1 MSMSRKDSKGRVL
14 RKGESQRKNDGRYI
28 YQYTDSTGKRRVVY
42 SNDLLE
48 LREKEKELVRNQ
60 LDGLESYCSGKTTL
74 NYAFDRYISTKYDLK
89 EHTRVN
95 YKYMYNRFVRDTFGK
110 RIINDIKYSDVK
122 FFYCSLMNILG
133 LQANTLDNIHTI
145 LHPTFQMAVRDNVIR
160 NNPASGVMAEIKK
173 ANGKNKGIRHALTL
187 EQQRAFLNYVSNSP
201 VYCHWLP
208 LFTALFGTGCRIG
221 EMIGLRWEDL
231 DYENK
236 TISIN
241 HAAIYRVMENGKSE
255 FHISSPKTEAGIR
268 TIPMMQA
275 VEQAFKDEYEAQ
287 KETGFNVQVVDG
299 MSGFIF
305 CNKDGIIHKPS
316 VINSAI
322 KRIYEAYNAE
332 EIIKAKRESRRPVLI
347 PHFSCHH
354 IRHTFCT
361 RFCENERN
369 LKVIQSIMG
378 HANIETTMDIYAED
392 NVVEAIKTRIPYVFR
407 EHKYPGVPNLVLHT
421 IGTKP
426 FEAAGVMITP
436 IRVMHAKLPILGFR
450 IGNMAYL
457 TDLKYLPEEEYAKLE
472 NLDVLVIDA
481 LRKGEHQ
488 SQENGRAH
496 V

>member
-221 EMIGLRWEDL
+221 DDDDKIRLNQRKPSKYKGLRRFGPEKNL
-231 DYENK
+231 QRINKFMKERPIFYKNLIQMKENFRFYLRCFYCITK
-236 TISIN
+236 VVILQFNS
-241 HAAIYRVMENGKSE
+241 ENR
-255 FHISSPKTEAGIR
+255 TELA
-268 TIPMMQA
+268 
-275 VEQAFKDEYEAQ
+275 
-287 KETGFNVQVVDG
+287 
-299 MSGFIF
+299 
-305 CNKDGIIHKPS
+305 
-316 VINSAI
+316 
-322 KRIYEAYNAE
+322 
-332 EIIKAKRESRRPVLI
+332 
-347 PHFSCHH
+347 
-354 IRHTFCT
+354 
-361 RFCENERN
+361 RN
-369 LKVIQSIMG
+369 G
-378 HANIETTMDIYAED
+378 
-392 NVVEAIKTRIPYVFR
+392 
-407 EHKYPGVPNLVLHT
+407 
-421 IGTKP
+421 
-426 FEAAGVMITP
+426 
-436 IRVMHAKLPILGFR
+436 
-450 IGNMAYL
+450 
-457 TDLKYLPEEEYAKLE
+457 
-472 NLDVLVIDA
+472 
-481 LRKGEHQ
+481 
-488 SQENGRAH
+488 
-496 V
+496 

>member
-221 EMIGLRWEDL
+221 DDDDKIRLNQRKPSKYKGLRRFGPEKNL
-231 DYENK
+231 QRINKFMKERPTFYKKLIQMKEN
-236 TISIN
+236 
-241 HAAIYRVMENGKSE
+241 
-255 FHISSPKTEAGIR
+255 F
-268 TIPMMQA
+268 
-275 VEQAFKDEYEAQ
+275 
-287 KETGFNVQVVDG
+287 
-299 MSGFIF
+299 
-305 CNKDGIIHKPS
+305 
-316 VINSAI
+316 
-322 KRIYEAYNAE
+322 
-332 EIIKAKRESRRPVLI
+332 
-347 PHFSCHH
+347 
-354 IRHTFCT
+354 
-361 RFCENERN
+361 RFYLRCFYC
-369 LKVIQSIMG
+369 I
-378 HANIETTMDIYAED
+378 
-392 NVVEAIKTRIPYVFR
+392 
-407 EHKYPGVPNLVLHT
+407 
-421 IGTKP
+421 TK
-426 FEAAGVMITP
+426 VMI
-436 IRVMHAKLPILGFR
+436 LQF
-450 IGNMAYL
+450 NS
-457 TDLKYLPEEEYAKLE
+457 E
-472 NLDVLVIDA
+472 NRTELA
-481 LRKGEHQ
+481 R
-488 SQENGRAH
+488 NG
-496 V
+496 

>member
-221 EMIGLRWEDL
+221 DDDDKIRLNQRKPSKYKGLSRFGPEKNL
-231 DYENK
+231 QRINKFMKERPTFYKKLIQMKENFRFYLRCFYCITK
-236 TISIN
+236 VVILQFN
-241 HAAIYRVMENGKSE
+241 SE
-255 FHISSPKTEAGIR
+255 KQDRISS
-268 TIPMMQA
+268 
-275 VEQAFKDEYEAQ
+275 
-287 KETGFNVQVVDG
+287 
-299 MSGFIF
+299 
-305 CNKDGIIHKPS
+305 
-316 VINSAI
+316 
-322 KRIYEAYNAE
+322 
-332 EIIKAKRESRRPVLI
+332 
-347 PHFSCHH
+347 
-354 IRHTFCT
+354 
-361 RFCENERN
+361 
-369 LKVIQSIMG
+369 
-378 HANIETTMDIYAED
+378 
-392 NVVEAIKTRIPYVFR
+392 
-407 EHKYPGVPNLVLHT
+407 
-421 IGTKP
+421 
-426 FEAAGVMITP
+426 
-436 IRVMHAKLPILGFR
+436 
-450 IGNMAYL
+450 
-457 TDLKYLPEEEYAKLE
+457 
-472 NLDVLVIDA
+472 
-481 LRKGEHQ
+481 
-488 SQENGRAH
+488 
-496 V
+496 